1 MNEAQLI
8 PVFTGEIQDQS
19 HQMCNARDLWQFL
32 EIKSKFADWIRI
44 RIDEYGFV
52 EGEDFKEVFL
62 KFENNPS
69 GGRPTRNYHLT
80 LDTAKELAMVE
91 KNDRGRQVRR
101 YFIAMENRAR
111 ELSQGSVPT
120 LRHQLAA
127 HGIRL
132 RLLDKLE
139 VERHPEKR
147 LAIHQQLEHASRML
161 GLPTPAM
168 DAIGFAS
175 ACPTPSAQA
184 ANFWDV
190 FRQLRADGNE
200 PLNHARDARLLAINL
215 PQVARL
221 AARLGLA
228 IPPRPA
234 LTQALRASV
243 EPRFIGLRAINSVIL
258 RRTAKC
264 WVFDAPTPHNEGAE
278 IPLRL
283 P

>member
-8 PVFTGEIQDQS
+8 PVFTGEIQGEQCQLCD
-19 HQMCNARDLWQFL
+19 ARDLHAFL
-32 EIKSKFADWIRI
+32 EVGRDFSTWAKS

-52 EGEDFKEVFL
+52 EGEDYSPVL
-62 KFENNPS
+62 GNRS
-69 GGRPTRNYHLT
+69 DGRKGKPRIDYHLT
-80 LDTAKELAMVE
+80 LDMGKQLAMVE
-91 KNDRGRQVRR
+91 NNEKGRLVRR
-101 YFIAMENRAR
+101 YFIEMERRAR
-111 ELSQGSVPT
+111 EGLSRAFPPAHTQI
-120 LRHQLAA
+120 AA
-127 HGIRL
+127 HRLRL